1 MAGEDHRLLL
11 PMSICTGALLLS
23 LASTA
28 SKLVVPGV
36 TVPIGIVT
44 ALIGVP
50 FFLALIL
57 RRGRRDA

>member
-1 MAGEDHRLLL
+1 
-11 PMSICTGALLLS
+11 MSICTGALLLS